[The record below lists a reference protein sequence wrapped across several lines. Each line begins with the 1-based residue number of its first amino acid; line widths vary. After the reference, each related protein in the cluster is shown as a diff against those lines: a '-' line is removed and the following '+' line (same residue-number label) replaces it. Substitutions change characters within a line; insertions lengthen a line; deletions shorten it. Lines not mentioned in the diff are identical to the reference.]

1 METRQGRY
9 EEVHVELR
17 RRWGHVLPSRQVMMF
32 ELVEALWARFARD
45 PYSWAG
51 FYLLEP
57 DGMSL
62 TLGPRRDKPAC
73 SPIEMH
79 GVCGRSVREGRTL
92 IVDDVHALGAAHIV
106 CDPKNLSE
114 ICVPVRDASGR
125 VWGVLDVD
133 SEQKAAFGPDDQA
146 GLERLLE
153 PFAR

>member
-1 METRQGRY
+1 MSKQQRY
-9 EEVHVELR
+9 DEVQVELR
-17 RRWGHVLPSRQVMMF
+17 RRWGHELPSRQVMMF
-32 ELVEALWARFARD
+32 ELVDALWMRFAKD

-57 DGMSL
+57 DSKSM

-79 GVCGRSVREGRTL
+79 GVCGRSALENRVF
-92 IVDDVHALGAAHIV
+92 IVDDVHALGSAHIV

-114 ICVPVRDASGR
+114 ICLPVRDRAGK

-133 SEQKAAFGPDDQA
+133 SEKLAAFDAVDQRN
-146 GLERLLE
+146 LERLLE
-153 PFAR
+153 PFSR

>member
-1 METRQGRY
+1 MTKRERY
-9 EEVHVELR
+9 DDVLVELR
-17 RRWGHVLPSRQVMMF
+17 RRWGHSLPSRQVMMF
-32 ELVEALWARFARD
+32 ELVDALWARFAKD

-57 DGMSL
+57 DKKSL

-79 GVCGRSVREGRTL
+79 GVCGRSALEGRTL
-92 IVDDVHALGAAHIV
+92 IVDDVHALGSAHIV

-114 ICVPVRDASGR
+114 ICVPARGPDGA

-133 SEQKAAFGPDDQA
+133 SEKLAAFDDA
-146 GLERLLE
+146 DREGLERLLAF
-153 PFAR
+153 FAR

>member
-1 METRQGRY
+1 MTKRERY
-9 EEVHVELR
+9 DDVR
-17 RRWGHVLPSRQVMMF
+17 RRWGHALPSRQVMMF
-32 ELVEALWARFARD
+32 ELVDALWARFAKD

-57 DGMSL
+57 DKKSM

-79 GVCGRSVREGRTL
+79 GVCGRSALEGRTL

-114 ICVPVRDASGR
+114 ICVPARGRDGA

-133 SEQKAAFGPDDQA
+133 SETLAAFDDA
-146 GLERLLE
+146 DREGLERLLAF
-153 PFAR
+153 FAH